1 METSLAKRSTGALTA
16 RAFSLEQLRIKRPF
30 WTLFGRTFRVFG
42 PDGRQVMYAQHPVR
56 WRDTFKVFTDER
68 RTELLLSIEAHK
80 AIAMNM
86 TYSILDGQTGELVG
100 TLRKRGLK
108 SIVRDV
114 WDILDASDQAVG
126 LVTEEGNSVLRRIF
140 PLLRGKWRVE
150 LAGQPVAHLRQH
162 FRFFVKEFE
171 LDLGAGQGRCDPR
184 LAIGAALLAL
194 TSEISREQR

>member
-1 METSLAKRSTGALTA
+1 MESSLVKRPTGALA
-16 RAFSLEQLRIKRPF
+16 APAFSLEQLRIKRPF

-42 PDGRQVMYAQHPVR
+42 PDGTQVMFAKHPMR
-56 WRDTFKVFTDER
+56 WRDTFKVFTDDS
-68 RTELLLSIEAHK
+68 RTQLLLSIEAHK

-86 TYSILDGQTGELVG
+86 TYSVLDGQTGELVA

-114 WDILDASDQAVG
+114 WDIVDAGDQPIG
-126 LVTEEGNSVLRRIF
+126 LVTEDGNSVLRRFF
-140 PLLRGKWRVE
+140 PILLGKWHVE
-150 LAGQPVAHLRQH
+150 LGGQPVAHVRQH
-162 FRFFVKEFE
+162 FRLFVKEFE
-171 LDLGAGQGRCDPR
+171 LDLGAGRDRCDPR

>member
-1 METSLAKRSTGALTA
+1 MESSLVKRPTGALA
-16 RAFSLEQLRIKRPF
+16 APAFSLPQLRIKRPF

-42 PDGRQVMYAQHPVR
+42 PDGAQVMFAKHPMR
-56 WRDTFKVFTDER
+56 WRDTFKVFTDDS
-68 RTELLLSIEAHK
+68 RTQLLLSIEAHK

-86 TYSILDGQTGELVG
+86 TYSILDGQTGELVA

-114 WDILDASDQAVG
+114 WDIVDAGEQPVG
-126 LVTEEGNSVLRRIF
+126 LVTEDGNSVLRRFF
-140 PLLRGKWRVE
+140 PLLLGKWHVE
-150 LAGQPVAHLRQH
+150 LGGQPVAHVRQH

-171 LDLGAGQGRCDPR
+171 LDLTAGGGRSDPR
-184 LAIGAALLAL
+184 LAVGAALLAL